1 MVIDYRGGYETIPD
15 DITGVVNE
23 MVSEAFGK
31 RNTNT
36 ALASESIGG
45 YSYSLLGPDAANMNI
60 INRLISYRSVQVG
73 GLAV

>member
-1 MVIDYRGGYETIPD
+1 MVC
-15 DITGVVNE
+15 
-23 MVSEAFGK
+23 EAFGK